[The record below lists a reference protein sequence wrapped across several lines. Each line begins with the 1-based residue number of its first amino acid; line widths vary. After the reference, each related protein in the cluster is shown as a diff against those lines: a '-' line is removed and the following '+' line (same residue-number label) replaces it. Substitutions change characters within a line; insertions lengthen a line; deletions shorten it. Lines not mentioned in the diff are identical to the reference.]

1 MNELETCKEREIKRE
16 RERERT
22 RERERE
28 KEGEGGGVGEVNP
41 FQRHHKLS
49 DCSC

>member
-1 MNELETCKEREIKRE
+1 MIELETCKEREKE
-16 RERERT
+16 RE

-28 KEGEGGGVGEVNP
+28 KERERVGEVNP
-41 FQRHHKLS
+41 FQRHYKLS